1 MSLSLD
7 LTPYIAAR
15 VSSIL
20 LTVYAFVMFDPL
32 LLECLPV
39 TPLPSTAAID
49 DQRAIDAA
57 ILNLSGRQRMLSQRL
72 ALLLLQLASA
82 AATTREPIRQELQAL
97 LHTLLTTHQA
107 LIQGD
112 ATLRLPSQHSAAIAH
127 IYFDPTIDL
136 DRRLKQYIHQATQL
150 LQLPDPELT
159 LEHPDLQQLVTQES
173 VALLQALEQLVQQFS
188 QESELRQT
196 QRLNQLLDL
205 CQQHESALQTVQ
217 TQATALYQ
225 TQAQLVQ
232 SEKMASLA
240 QLVAGVAHE
249 INNPVTFIHGNL
261 KHAIGYSQDLIKLVQ
276 IYQSCTR
283 LPVAAIQT
291 YEAEIDVAFLMQD
304 LPQVLESM
312 QTGTTRLRDMVLALR
327 NFARLDEAALKTVN
341 LHEGLDSALLLLQ
354 HRIDQFGLQYGQ
366 AMAIQ
371 RDYGAVPLVPCY
383 ASQINQVFMEVLLNA
398 IDGLADRM
406 AGQPPITPTIQIT
419 TTHVPER
426 ESLSV
431 TVMDNG
437 SGISETNQ
445 ARIFDPFFTT
455 KPVGQGKG
463 LGLSISYQIIEQHQG
478 TIHCETP
485 PSGGTTIVI
494 QLPLKS
500 SV

>member
-1 MSLSLD
+1 M
-7 LTPYIAAR
+7 
-15 VSSIL
+15 L
-20 LTVYAFVMFDPL
+20 LTVYAFVMFNPL
-32 LLECLPV
+32 LLESLPV

-57 ILNLSGRQRMLSQRL
+57 ILNLSGRQRMLSQRT

-82 AATTREPIRQELQAL
+82 SSAATREPIRQELQAL
-97 LHTLLTTHQA
+97 LHLLLTMHQA

-127 IYFDPTIDL
+127 IYFDPAIDL
-136 DRRLKQYIHQATQL
+136 DRQLKQYIQQATQYL
-150 LQLPDPELT
+150 RLPDAELNFQ
-159 LEHPDLQQLVTQES
+159 HRGLQQLVTQEAT
-173 VALLQALEQLVQQFS
+173 ALLQALEQLVQQFS

-217 TQATALYQ
+217 AQATALYQ
-225 TQAQLVQ
+225 TQTQLVQ

-276 IYQSCTR
+276 IYQSYMQF
-283 LPVAAIQT
+283 PIAAIQT

-304 LPQVLESM
+304 LPQVMESM

-327 NFARLDEAALKTVN
+327 NFARLDEAALKAVD

-354 HRIDQFGLQYGQ
+354 HRTDQFAIQYGQ
-366 AMAIQ
+366 AIAIA
-371 RDYGAVPLVPCY
+371 RDYGAIPLVPCY

-398 IDGLADRM
+398 IDGLADRVE
-406 AGQPPITPTIQIT
+406 QHPPIAPTIQIT
-419 TTHVPER
+419 TTHSPER

-437 SGISETNQ
+437 IGISATDQ

-478 TIHCETP
+478 TIHCDSP

-494 QLPLKS
+494 QLPLTS

>member
-1 MSLSLD
+1 
-7 LTPYIAAR
+7 
-15 VSSIL
+15 
-20 LTVYAFVMFDPL
+20 
-32 LLECLPV
+32 
-39 TPLPSTAAID
+39 
-49 DQRAIDAA
+49 
-57 ILNLSGRQRMLSQRL
+57 
-72 ALLLLQLASA
+72 
-82 AATTREPIRQELQAL
+82 
-97 LHTLLTTHQA
+97 
-107 LIQGD
+107 
-112 ATLRLPSQHSAAIAH
+112 
-127 IYFDPTIDL
+127 
-136 DRRLKQYIHQATQL
+136 
-150 LQLPDPELT
+150 
-159 LEHPDLQQLVTQES
+159 LQQLVTQES

-205 CQQHESALQTVQ
+205 CQQHEAALQTVQ

-261 KHAIGYSQDLIKLVQ
+261 KHAIGYSQDLIQLVQ
-276 IYQSCTR
+276 TYQAHTR
-283 LPVAAIQT
+283 SPVAAIQT
-291 YEAEIDVAFLMQD
+291 YEAEIDVPFLMQD

-341 LHEGLDSALLLLQ
+341 LHEGMDSALLLLQ
-354 HRIDQFGLQYGQ
+354 HRIDQLALQSGQ
-366 AMAIQ
+366 AMAIV
-371 RDYGAVPLVPCY
+371 RDYGPIPLVPCY

-398 IDGLADRM
+398 IDGLADRI
-406 AGQPPITPTIQIT
+406 ARQPPITPMIQIT
-419 TTHVPER
+419 TTHLPER

-437 SGISETNQ
+437 IGISETNQ